1 MGAKMQLRSRSV
13 EDEPRF
19 VVGMDAHAR
28 KLAVSVWD
36 WSDRFNA
43 CLHREIKCVDVDA
56 MVKTYERHVDLDS
69 ITVIE
74 ASTNAAILKRRLN
87 EAGFRAEVVRS
98 DIIADKE
105 RKRKVCDIQDA
116 RNLALAYIKGDV
128 RDFVW
133 TPSDEYAEH
142 RDVMFAYRDTVK
154 ELTRTSNRIWSV
166 CSRKGY
172 ALPGRS
178 SCAKV
183 ESLRKTIE
191 ETGIGGFAKERLEM
205 LLEDYERLLKRKKA
219 LSRRMAETALSKPE
233 MLRLMQLQG
242 VNYKGAFAL
251 SAAVEDVR
259 RFSEASKLAAYC
271 GFSPIVDTSG
281 SEEEAARRRGGTGKP
296 LDGEGRDDV
305 KHFFTEAGQA
315 VLTRCADSKL
325 GRWGWAMVN
334 RGKPRNKVVCALGH
348 KLVLYAFHILRGD
361 PTPNRDSE
369 AFFKRKMRRLHQ
381 RIGARRMHELGH
393 GTKEQFASAQAK
405 LLYGSLPEPATPGG
419 ATPQGAGPN

>member
-205 LLEDYERLLKRKKA
+205 LL
-219 LSRRMAETALSKPE
+219 
-233 MLRLMQLQG
+233 
-242 VNYKGAFAL
+242 
-251 SAAVEDVR
+251 
-259 RFSEASKLAAYC
+259 AAYC

-305 KHFFTEAGQA
+305 KHFFTEAGQT
-315 VLTRCADSKL
+315 VLASCADSKL
-325 GRWGWAMVN
+325 GKWGWSMIN
-334 RGKPRNKVVCALGH
+334 RGKPRNKVVCAIGH
-348 KLVLYAFHILRGD
+348 KLVLYAFHIMRGD
-361 PTPNRDSE
+361 PTPNRDGE
-369 AFFKRKMRRLHQ
+369 AFFRRKMVGLH
-381 RIGARRMHELGH
+381 REIGAARMHELGF
-393 GTKEQFASAQAK
+393 GTRGQFASAQAK
-405 LLYGSLPEPATPGG
+405 LIYGSLPEPATPGG
-419 ATPQGAGPN
+419 AATSETNSN